1 MGCLS
6 NVDIEN
12 ELGKNIYLYPLK
24 LGNITAS
31 TINLTSSKFAW
42 SIGQNK
48 SSALSKDGKEIII
61 PSNDTVLVETE
72 EVIYVTN
79 KICGDYHS
87 RVRLVSKGIGHI
99 GTTLD
104 PLYIGPSLI
113 ALHNQTSKD
122 VRIGVN
128 EKIVSLM
135 LYYMTSES
143 TKNHN
148 NSSGHLEI
156 LNECEGFEELDNYLD
171 QGWCKN
177 IQELKIKMIESD
189 EYKKLDNAR
198 ESKRLEK
205 IDKEKKS
212 PKHIVRYFIAYSLY
226 LIFLALIIYAVYKI
240 ENRFSDPKSN
250 LPFTNFIVFTGFSG
264 ILIPVFYKSFK
275 FIKKLVDRRVEN
287 ERIED

>member
-24 LGNITAS
+24 LDNITAS

-48 SSALSKDGKEIII
+48 LSALSKDGKEIII

-87 RVRLVSKGIGHI
+87 RVRLASKGIGHI

-113 ALHNQTSKD
+113 ALHNHTSKE

-128 EKIVSLM
+128 EKIVSVM
-135 LYYMTSES
+135 FYYFTNES
-143 TKNHN
+143 TKKHN

-156 LNECEGFEELDNYLD
+156 LNGCEGFGELDEYLD

-177 IQELKIKMIESD
+177 IQELKNKMIESD

-198 ESKRLEK
+198 ESKRSEK

-212 PKHIVRYFIAYSLY
+212 PKHIARYCIAYILY
-226 LIFLALIIYAVYKI
+226 LIILGFIIYAVYINEK
-240 ENRFSDPKSN
+240 RLSDPESK

-264 ILIPVFYKSFK
+264 IFIPMFYKSFN
-275 FIKKLVDRRVEN
+275 FIKKLVDGRIEN
-287 ERIED
+287 E